1 MNWADHCDSD
11 SDSDDGLHPVRFS
24 SNNLEGQADTEE
36 NNPDAGISF
45 DDEDSIDGDEELEL
59 EEEEIPFP
67 PPIDM
72 NNLPDNFP
80 SEAPYSAYVGNVAF
94 NIKTEQAFG
103 EKIEGLVKFRYQN
116 TKRVKVINARF
127 GMDRATNQ
135 RKGFG
140 YVEFETPEE
149 VSESLVGCS
158 SSLGISIFILIYMNM
173 YVIYTHTFISI
184 CLFLFHSSCYF

>member
-24 SNNLEGQADTEE
+24 SNNLAGQAATEE
-36 NNPDAGISF
+36 NPDAGISF
-45 DDEDSIDGDEELEL
+45 DDEDSIDADEELEL
-59 EEEEIPFP
+59 EKEEIPFP

-80 SEAPYSAYVGNVAF
+80 TEAPYSAYVGNVAF
-94 NIKTEQAFG
+94 NIKSEQAFG

-158 SSLGISIFILIYMNM
+158 SSLGISIFVLTYIYD
-173 YVIYTHTFISI
+173 IYSHIHLYLS
-184 CLFLFHSSCYF
+184 LSLS

>member
-24 SNNLEGQADTEE
+24 SNNLAGQASDD
-36 NNPDAGISF
+36 NPDAGISF
-45 DDEDSIDGDEELEL
+45 DDEDSIDADEELEL

-94 NIKTEQAFG
+94 NIKSEQAFG

-127 GMDRATNQ
+127 GMDRSTNQ

-149 VSESLVGCS
+149 VSVSWL
-158 SSLGISIFILIYMNM
+158 
-173 YVIYTHTFISI
+173 
-184 CLFLFHSSCYF
+184 